1 VKWMRVSAK
10 RTRMLV
16 FFDDS
21 VMDAAF
27 AKSGPMI
34 LRDRAGPVK
43 ERHSPGLAGR

>member
-1 VKWMRVSAK
+1 
-10 RTRMLV
+10 MLV
-16 FFDDS
+16 FFDGS

-43 ERHSPGLAGR
+43 ERRATWLSRLQSG